1 MVPVENKCPVNT
13 IINLIKNYP
22 LKKKRRLSV
31 AYVMIKDLNDTDCHL
46 EELKALLAGSAIR
59 VNLLPYHTV
68 PNDQNSS
75 SSAERM
81 QCFKHNLIVSGV
93 SASIRKSRGT
103 DISAACGLLAIR

>member
-1 MVPVENKCPVNT
+1 
-13 IINLIKNYP
+13 
-22 LKKKRRLSV
+22 
-31 AYVMIKDLNDTDCHL
+31 MIKDLNDSDSHL
-46 EELKALLAGSAIR
+46 EELKAILTGSDVR

-68 PNDQNSS
+68 PNDQKSS

-81 QCFKHNLIVSGV
+81 QVFKHNLIISGV